1 MTAEDLRKSILQQAI
16 QGKLVPQDPNDE
28 PASVL
33 LERIREEKARL
44 VKEKKIK
51 KDKNESIIYRG
62 EDNSHYEKI
71 HATGEVKCIDD
82 EIPFEIPNTWE
93 WVSLGTLLQIQT
105 GASFKKEETKNNQIG
120 VRILRGGNIL
130 PNKYTFK
137 DDDIF
142 IDKQLV
148 SENILLKKDDLITPA
163 VTSIENVGKMA
174 RILQNYDNVSAGGFV
189 FILRLFVKFSTTA
202 QYLCYAIQAP
212 VITEKIKSI
221 TKKSG
226 SAFYNIGKE
235 RLSAIKIPLPPLNEQ
250 KRISLKIE
258 ESLPLIEKYRVVQE
272 QAERMDKSLN
282 GLLKKSVLQY
292 AIQGKLVPQIE
303 CEEPA
308 SILLEKIQQEKL
320 RLVNEGKLKKKDL
333 ENSVIFKGEDNK
345 YFEKKGN
352 EVVCIDDE
360 IPFEIPDS
368 WEWVRMGYVGNWGAG
383 STPNRANHEYYNN
396 GEILWLKTGELNDDI
411 VYDTTEKITQKA
423 FDECSLRL
431 NKVGDVLIAMYG
443 ATIGKIA
450 IVGKELTTNQACCG
464 CSPYNGLY
472 NRYLFYYL
480 IANKNTFIKQGEG
493 GAQPNISRDKLV
505 KFLMP
510 LPPLQEQ
517 KRIVM
522 ALDNVLAS
530 IMRN

>member
-1 MTAEDLRKSILQQAI
+1 MTAEDLRKAILQQAI
-16 QGKLVPQDPNDE
+16 QGKLVAQDATDE
-28 PASVL
+28 PASKL

-62 EDNSHYEKI
+62 EDNSHYEKF
-71 HATGEVKCIDD
+71 ADGTVKCIDD
-82 EIPFEIPNTWE
+82 EIPFDIPESWCWCRLGDIFQHNTGKALNSANN
-93 WVSLGTLLQIQT
+93 VGTL
-105 GASFKKEETKNNQIG
+105 KKYLTTSNVYWNRFDFSNVKEM
-120 VRILRGGNIL
+120 
-130 PNKYTFK
+130 YFK
-137 DDDIF
+137 DDEIEKCSIKKGDLLVCEGGDIGRAA
-142 IDKQLV
+142 IWDKDDEMCIQNHIHRLRAYIEISTKYIYYIFWLFKRNGV
-148 SENILLKKDDLITPA
+148 IGGKGIGIQGLSANALHNIL
-163 VTSIENVGKMA
+163 
-174 RILQNYDNVSAGGFV
+174 
-189 FILRLFVKFSTTA
+189 
-202 QYLCYAIQAP
+202 
-212 VITEKIKSI
+212 
-221 TKKSG
+221 
-226 SAFYNIGKE
+226 
-235 RLSAIKIPLPPLNEQ
+235 IPFPPLNEQ
-250 KRISLKIE
+250 FKIVSKLEAILAVSDKYE
-258 ESLPLIEKYRVVQE
+258 EKQHKL
-272 QAERMDKSLN
+272 DKLESELQPQ
-282 GLLKKSVLQY
+282 LKKSILQY
-292 AIQGKLVPQIE
+292 AIQGKLVAQNPTD
-303 CEEPA
+303 EPA
-308 SILLEKIQQEKL
+308 SELLKRINEEKEQLIKD
-320 RLVNEGKLKKKDL
+320 GKIKRDK
-333 ENSVIFKGEDNK
+333 NTSVIFKGDDNK

-368 WEWVRMGYVGNWGAG
+368 WEWVRMGSVGNWGAG

-411 VYDTTEKITQKA
+411 VYNTTEKITQKA

-480 IANKNTFIKQGEG
+480 MANKSTFIKQGEG

-517 KRIVM
+517 KRIVKT
-522 ALDNVLAS
+522 LDNVLAS